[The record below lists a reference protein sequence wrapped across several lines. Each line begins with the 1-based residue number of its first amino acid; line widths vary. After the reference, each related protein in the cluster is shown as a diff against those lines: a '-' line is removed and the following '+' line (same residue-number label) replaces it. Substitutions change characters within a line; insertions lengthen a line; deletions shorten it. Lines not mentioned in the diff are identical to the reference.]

1 MNAAALPLTE
11 PGPGFALVRAI
22 RRNWRA
28 LLVCAVMAALW
39 LVAAVS
45 LVRADGLASGPGRH
59 AAPSVVQA
67 RLQAKAAEMSAT
79 SIRTD
84 ITPGSAVAINA
95 AIPVVEGANPP
106 AMPFSL
112 AGISAA
118 DRARSLECLT
128 VAIYYEAATE
138 PIDGLRAVAQVVLNR
153 VRHPAYPN
161 TVCGVVFEGHR
172 RASGCQFSFTCM
184 GALRRAPM
192 PAYWERSRAVAQAAL
207 NGYVYAPAGLALNYH
222 ANYVVPNWA
231 ATLVKSHVVGLHI
244 FYRWRGGMGR
254 PAAFSDAYAGAEP
267 VFAWRGGFGQPVRTE
282 TQLAG
287 AGLRDAVA
295 AEAAGTTPGGD
306 AASHASV
313 DSFQRSVLRR
323 YEPLERARA
332 NAMISE
338 RTRADSSLT
347 TSQRW
352 ALTGDSGA
360 STQAPLG
367 RRPEG
372 RAQPPAEL
380 EGVRRRPSAA
390 PAANNGGNNETT
402 STTTR

>member
-1 MNAAALPLTE
+1 MTAAALPLTE
-11 PGPGFALVRAI
+11 PGQGFALVPAI
-22 RRNWRA
+22 RGNWRA

-39 LVAAVS
+39 MAAAIS
-45 LVRADGLASGPGRH
+45 LAGADGLASGPGRS
-59 AAPSVVQA
+59 AAPTIAQA

-79 SIRTD
+79 QIRTD
-84 ITPGSAVAINA
+84 IAPESAVAINA

-106 AMPFSL
+106 APPFSL
-112 AGISAA
+112 ANASAA

-128 VAIYYEAATE
+128 VAIYYESATE
-138 PIDGLRAVAQVVLNR
+138 PTDGQRAVAQVILNR

-161 TVCGVVFEGHR
+161 TVCGVVFEGAR
-172 RASGCQFSFTCM
+172 RASGCQFSFTCG

-192 PAYWERSRAVAQAAL
+192 PVYWERSRAVAQAAL

-222 ANYVVPNWA
+222 ANYVVPNWS

-244 FYRWRGGMGR
+244 FYRWRGGLGR

-267 VFAWRGGFGQPVRTE
+267 AIAWRGGFGQPLQPEAQAAVS
-282 TQLAG
+282 G
-287 AGLRDAVA
+287 SRDAQAAAA
-295 AEAAGTTPGGD
+295 AEAAIMGTDP
-306 AASHASV
+306 AAHASI

-323 YEPLERARA
+323 YEPLQRERA

-352 ALTGDSGA
+352 ALTGDNGA
-360 STQAPLG
+360 STQTPLG
-367 RRPEG
+367 RR
-372 RAQPPAEL
+372 APPPPEL
-380 EGVRRRPSAA
+380 EGVRRRPSA
-390 PAANNGGNNETT
+390 PAAEQAP
-402 STTTR
+402 STAR

>member
-1 MNAAALPLTE
+1 MSVAVLPPTE
-11 PGPGFALVRAI
+11 PGPEFALVPAI

-39 LVAAVS
+39 LAAAIS
-45 LVRADGLASGPGRH
+45 LAVGGGLASGPGRS
-59 AAPSVVQA
+59 AAPTFAQA

-79 SIRTD
+79 QIRTD
-84 ITPGSAVAINA
+84 IAPESAVAINA
-95 AIPVVEGANPP
+95 AIPIVEGANPP
-106 AMPFSL
+106 APPFSL
-112 AGISAA
+112 ANASAA

-138 PIDGLRAVAQVVLNR
+138 PTDGQRAVAQVVLNR

-161 TVCGVVFEGHR
+161 TVCGVVFEGAR
-172 RASGCQFSFTCM
+172 RASGCQFSFTCG

-192 PAYWERSRAVAQAAL
+192 PVYWERARAIAQAAL
-207 NGYVYAPAGLALNYH
+207 NGYVYAPVGLALNYH
-222 ANYVVPNWA
+222 ANYVVPNWS

-244 FYRWRGGMGR
+244 FYRWRGGLGR

-267 VFAWRGGFGQPVRTE
+267 AIAWRGGFGQPLRPEAQAAV
-282 TQLAG
+282 AG
-287 AGLRDAVA
+287 SRDALAAAA
-295 AEAAGTTPGGD
+295 AEAAIMGADP
-306 AASHASV
+306 ARHASV

-323 YEPLERARA
+323 YEPIQRERA

-352 ALTGDSGA
+352 ALTGDNGA
-360 STQAPLG
+360 STQTPLG
-367 RRPEG
+367 RR
-372 RAQPPAEL
+372 APPPPEL

-390 PAANNGGNNETT
+390 APAEPAP
-402 STTTR
+402 SSVR

>member
-1 MNAAALPLTE
+1 MNAVALPTEGFETGAAL
-11 PGPGFALVRAI
+11 

-28 LLVCAVMAALW
+28 LLVCAAMAALW

-45 LVRADGLASGPGRH
+45 LVRADGLASGPGRN
-59 AAPSVVQA
+59 AAPTVAQA

-84 ITPGSAVAINA
+84 IAPESAVAINA
-95 AIPVVEGANPP
+95 AVPLVEGNNPP
-106 AMPFSL
+106 APPFSL
-112 AGISAA
+112 AHASTA

-138 PIDGLRAVAQVVLNR
+138 PTDGQRAVAQVVLNR

-172 RASGCQFSFTCM
+172 RSTGCQFSFTCM

-207 NGYVYAPAGLALNYH
+207 NGYVYAPVGLALNYH
-222 ANYVVPNWA
+222 ANYVVPNWSS
-231 ATLVKSHVVGLHI
+231 TLVKSHVVGLHI
-244 FYRWRGGMGR
+244 FYRWRGGLGR
-254 PAAFSDAYAGAEP
+254 PAAFTNAYAGAEP
-267 VFAWRGGFGQPVRTE
+267 LFAWRGGFGQPLPSEAR
-282 TQLAG
+282 A
-287 AGLRDAVA
+287 AVALSRQEQAVAA
-295 AEAAGTTPGGD
+295 AEAAIMGGD
-306 AASHASV
+306 TAAHASV

-323 YEPLERARA
+323 YEPLQRESA
-332 NAMISE
+332 NAVISE
-338 RTRADSSLT
+338 RTRADATLT

-352 ALTGDSGA
+352 ALTGANGG

-367 RRPEG
+367 RRQEA
-372 RAQPPAEL
+372 RPAAPVEL
-380 EGVRRRPSAA
+380 EGVRRRPSAEAA
-390 PAANNGGNNETT
+390 PAGGNNET

>member
-1 MNAAALPLTE
+1 MDAAALSPIE
-11 PGPGFALVRAI
+11 PAPEGALVPVI

-45 LVRADGLASGPGRH
+45 LVRDDGLASGPGRH
-59 AAPSVVQA
+59 AAPTIAQA

-84 ITPGSAVAINA
+84 IAPESAVAINA
-95 AIPVVEGANPP
+95 AIPVVAGANPAAP
-106 AMPFSL
+106 PFSL

-138 PIDGLRAVAQVVLNR
+138 PVDGQRAVAQVVLNR

-192 PAYWERSRAVAQAAL
+192 PAYWERARVVAQAAL

-222 ANYVVPNWA
+222 ANYVVPNWS

-244 FYRWRGGMGR
+244 FYRWRGGLGR
-254 PAAFSDAYAGAEP
+254 PAAFTDAYAGAEP
-267 VFAWRGGFGQPVRTE
+267 LFAWRGGFGQPLRPEAQAAV
-282 TQLAG
+282 AG
-287 AGLRDAVA
+287 SREAQAAAA
-295 AEAAGTTPGGD
+295 AEAAILGGD
-306 AASHASV
+306 PAAHASV

-323 YEPLERARA
+323 YEPLQRDSA
-332 NAMISE
+332 NAVISE
-338 RTRADSSLT
+338 RTRGDASLS

-352 ALTGDSGA
+352 ALTGDNGGSNQ
-360 STQAPLG
+360 TPLG
-367 RRPEG
+367 RRQEARP
-372 RAQPPAEL
+372 APPAEL
-380 EGVRRRPSAA
+380 QGVRRRPA
-390 PAANNGGNNETT
+390 PAPAPAPEPAP
-402 STTTR
+402 SSVR

>member
-1 MNAAALPLTE
+1 MTEAALPPTE
-11 PGPGFALVRAI
+11 PGPGFALVPAI

-39 LVAAVS
+39 LAAAIS
-45 LVRADGLASGPGRH
+45 LAGAGGLASGPGRS
-59 AAPSVVQA
+59 AAPAIAQA
-67 RLQAKAAEMSAT
+67 RLQARAAEMSAT
-79 SIRTD
+79 QIRTD
-84 ITPGSAVAINA
+84 IAPESAVAINA

-106 AMPFSL
+106 APPFSL
-112 AGISAA
+112 ANASAA

-128 VAIYYEAATE
+128 VAIYYESATE
-138 PIDGLRAVAQVVLNR
+138 PTDGQRAVAQVVLNR

-161 TVCGVVFEGHR
+161 TVCGVVFEGAR
-172 RASGCQFSFTCM
+172 RASGCQFSFTCG

-192 PAYWERSRAVAQAAL
+192 PVYWERARAVAAAAL

-222 ANYVVPNWA
+222 ANYVVPNWS

-244 FYRWRGGMGR
+244 FYRWRGGLGR
-254 PAAFSDAYAGAEP
+254 PAAFTDAYAGAEP
-267 VFAWRGGFGQPVRTE
+267 AIAWRGGFGQPLRPEAQAAV
-282 TQLAG
+282 AIS
-287 AGLRDAVA
+287 RDAQAAAA
-295 AEAAGTTPGGD
+295 AEAAIMGTDP
-306 AASHASV
+306 AAHASV

-323 YEPLERARA
+323 YEPMQRERA
-332 NAMISE
+332 NAVITE

-352 ALTGDSGA
+352 ALTGNSGA

-367 RRPEG
+367 RR
-372 RAQPPAEL
+372 APPPPEL

-390 PAANNGGNNETT
+390 TPAPADPTP
-402 STTTR
+402 